1 LSGRVS
7 EPRGVL
13 MEPKLFVRSVLAAT
27 GRQRLFGRSRCRSDL
42 AIAFFAIVAIVLAT
56 NSTRADEG
64 GVSFWLPGLFGSL
77 AAVPQQPG
85 WALGTIYYHTAVSAG
100 GDVARAREFE
110 IRNIPVNVSATLS
123 GNLHATAD
131 LALVDP
137 TYTFATPVFG
147 GQASV
152 GMMGIFGRAST
163 NLGGTLTGT
172 LTVPPPT
179 PFSRTDSLS
188 DSVTGFGDLYPQFF
202 LRWNAGVHN
211 FMTYVTG
218 DIPVGAY
225 DSSRLSNIGIGH
237 GAIDAG
243 AGYTYFDPATGH
255 EFSAVTGFTY
265 NFTNPATNYQNGVDW
280 HLDWGASQFLS
291 KQFSMGLVGYVYD
304 QVSADS
310 GSGDRIGAFES
321 RVIGL
326 GPQVAYLF
334 PVGTMQGYLNLK
346 AYKEFDA
353 QDRPDGWNAWVVLSI
368 SPAAPTPPL
377 PKPIIT
383 K

>member
-1 LSGRVS
+1 MKRSQWALSKKLWPGR
-7 EPRGVL
+7 R
-13 MEPKLFVRSVLAAT
+13 RSVRLAAT
-27 GRQRLFGRSRCRSDL
+27 VAAFAFA
-42 AIAFFAIVAIVLAT
+42 AIA
-56 NSTRADEG
+56 STPGISLADEG

-85 WALGTIYYHTAVSAG
+85 WALSTIYYHTTVSAG
-100 GDVARAREFE
+100 GDVARAREFS
-110 IRNIPVNVSATLS
+110 IGDIPANVSASLN
-123 GNLHATAD
+123 GNLNARAD

-137 TYTFATPVFG
+137 TYVFATPVLG

-152 GMMGIFGRAST
+152 GLMGIYGGAST
-163 NLGGTLTGT
+163 SLSGTLTGA
-172 LTVPPPT
+172 LTSPGFGSI
-179 PFSRTDSLS
+179 PFARSDSIS
-188 DSVTGFGDLYPQFF
+188 DSVTGFGDLYPQAF

-225 DSSRLSNIGIGH
+225 DSARLSNIGIGH

-243 AGYTYFDPATGH
+243 GGYTYFNPQTGH
-255 EFSAVTGFTY
+255 EFSAVTGLTY

-291 KQFSMGLVGYVYD
+291 KQFSVGLVGYVYD
-304 QVSADS
+304 QISGDS
-310 GSGDRIGAFES
+310 GSGDRVGAFES
-321 RVIGL
+321 RVIGI
-326 GPQVAYLF
+326 GPQIAFLF
-334 PVGTMQGYLNLK
+334 PVGGMQGYLNLK

-353 QDRPDGWNAWVVLSI
+353 QNRPDGWNAWVAFSI

-377 PKPIIT
+377 PKPMIT